1 MSGRAEC
8 GQPFLF
14 CVWVSVLR
22 LSNRFR
28 TAILGC
34 LSITALVPSL
44 SSEAHAACG
53 PDKIGTARTITL
65 DPAKHSTFVG
75 YEKSLGLRD
84 KEVILTFDDGPLGGN
99 TSSVLTTL
107 KKNCVKAT
115 FFYVGKMASSQPAL
129 VRRVVREG
137 HTLGHH
143 TWNHN
148 RMLNYSSERAGQL
161 LDKGI
166 ATLDTIVYGE
176 ATGRAKVPFFRY
188 PYLARNKATD
198 KVVASRGLIAFDA
211 NIDSLDWKLKS
222 TDAIH
227 DRIMRRLKQEG
238 KGIVLMHD
246 IQSRTAKM
254 LPRLLQSLKDG
265 GYRIV
270 HIVPKG
276 GAVPQV
282 EPQIDPKT
290 DPVVVASIEP
300 TLRTSTMANK
310 VSSILNAP
318 PPRPTSS
325 RSASEESR
333 ERKRSGVVTVS
344 TPVSVAEADTN
355 QLKPQRIAVK
365 IPKKASKPVRVAS
378 LQEKAGRAKIVRSK
392 KWKLRSSQWIIN

>member
-1 MSGRAEC
+1 MGTSFAFIEPLPRG
-8 GQPFLF
+8 L
-14 CVWVSVLR
+14 SR
-22 LSNRFR
+22 LSSRPR
-28 TAILGC
+28 PARI
-34 LSITALVPSL
+34 A
-44 SSEAHAACG
+44 AQAACG
-53 PDKIGTARTITL
+53 PDRIGTARTITL

-75 YEKSLGLRD
+75 HEKALGLRH
-84 KEVILTFDDGPLGGN
+84 KEVILTFDDGPLGGK
-99 TSSVLTTL
+99 TSSILTTL

-115 FFYVGKMASSQPAL
+115 FFYVGKMATSQPTL

-148 RMLNYSSERAGQL
+148 RMLNYSSERAGHL

-166 ATLDTIVYGE
+166 ATLDKIVYGE

-222 TDAIH
+222 SDAIH
-227 DRIMRRLKQEG
+227 DRIMRRLREDG

-254 LPRLLQSLKDG
+254 LPRLLRSLKDG

-276 GAVPQV
+276 GAVP
-282 EPQIDPKT
+282 KT
-290 DPVVVASIEP
+290 DPIVVASL
-300 TLRTSTMANK
+300 TLWTPWTANRSRTGK
-310 VSSILNAP
+310 C
-318 PPRPTSS
+318 
-325 RSASEESR
+325 
-333 ERKRSGVVTVS
+333 
-344 TPVSVAEADTN
+344 PVS
-355 QLKPQRIAVK
+355 
-365 IPKKASKPVRVAS
+365 
-378 LQEKAGRAKIVRSK
+378 
-392 KWKLRSSQWIIN
+392 

>member
-1 MSGRAEC
+1 MTLPLA
-8 GQPFLF
+8 
-14 CVWVSVLR
+14 
-22 LSNRFR
+22 
-28 TAILGC
+28 
-34 LSITALVPSL
+34 
-44 SSEAHAACG
+44 AHAACG
-53 PDKIGTARTITL
+53 PDKIGTSRTISL
-65 DPAKHSTFVG
+65 DPAKHSSFVG
-75 YEKSLGLRD
+75 REKRLGLSH
-84 KEVILTFDDGPLGGN
+84 KEVILTFDDGPLGGK

-148 RMLNYSSERAGQL
+148 RMLNYSPDRAGHL

-166 ATLDTIVYGE
+166 ATLDKIVYGE
-176 ATGRAKVPFFRY
+176 ATGQAKVPFFRY

-222 TDAIH
+222 ADAIH
-227 DRIMRRLKQEG
+227 DRIMRRLKEDG

-246 IQSRTAKM
+246 IQARTAKM

-276 GAVPQV
+276 GAVP
-282 EPQIDPKT
+282 KT
-290 DPVVVASIEP
+290 DPIVVASIAPVE
-300 TLRTSTMANK
+300 REATMAGKMSN
-310 VSSILNAP
+310 ILNAP
-318 PPRPTSS
+318 PPKSKAPKSTKI
-325 RSASEESR
+325 ASQTAQ
-333 ERKRSGVVTVS
+333 ERRRSGIVTVA
-344 TPVSVAEADTN
+344 TPVSVARADIE
-355 QLKPQRIAVK
+355 QLQPRPATV
-365 IPKKASKPVRVAS
+365 KKAASKRETVRVAV
-378 LQEKAGRAKIVRSK
+378 LQKKKRKTKIVSSK